1 MNPNTRVRVTERCT
15 KRLSTGHLWVFDN
28 EIKGIEGSY
37 ENGDIVCVAD
47 GSGRFIGKGFIND
60 RSKITIRLLSFSDE
74 EINRSFFKRKIET
87 AFSHRLALG
96 WSLDDSFRVVS
107 SEGDLLPGLIVDKYG
122 DILSLQFTTLGMDSL
137 KNQIVA
143 ILKEILSP
151 EAIIERSDI
160 EVRTK
165 EGLKPRKDLLYGSIK
180 EKKILKQD
188 GISFNIDLLEGHKTG
203 FYLDQREN
211 RQIIKPFVAGKKV
224 LDCFSYTGAFAL
236 YAAHYNAE
244 KVVAVEDSGKVISL
258 LKDNIEL
265 NGFENKI
272 EVIKADAFKW
282 LREIYKKGESFG
294 CVMLDPP
301 SFVKSKGAREGA
313 QRGYKDINL
322 LGLKLLYDGGY
333 LITSSCSQNISAS
346 EFMNILKDASVDAGC
361 LLQIIEIRSQ
371 SRDHPIVVSMPET
384 HYLKFIVAKK
394 ISRCK

>member
-1 MNPNTRVRVTERCT
+1 
-15 KRLSTGHLWVFDN
+15 
-28 EIKGIEGSY
+28 
-37 ENGDIVCVAD
+37 
-47 GSGRFIGKGFIND
+47 
-60 RSKITIRLLSFSDE
+60 
-74 EINRSFFKRKIET
+74 
-87 AFSHRLALG
+87 
-96 WSLDDSFRVVS
+96 
-107 SEGDLLPGLIVDKYG
+107 
-122 DILSLQFTTLGMDSL
+122 MDSL

>member
-1 MNPNTRVRVTERCT
+1 MNPNTRVKVTERCA

-37 ENGDIVCVAD
+37 ENGDIVCVID
-47 GSGRFIGKGFIND
+47 GRRRFIGKGFIND
-60 RSKITIRLLSFSDE
+60 HSTITIRLITFSDE
-74 EINRSFFKRKIET
+74 EVNRNFFKRKIEN
-87 AFSHRLALG
+87 ALSHHLALA

-107 SEGDLLPGLIVDKYG
+107 SEGDFLPGLIVDKYG
-122 DILSLQFTTLGMDSL
+122 DILSLQFTTLGMDRL
-137 KNQIVA
+137 KDQIVD
-143 ILKEILSP
+143 ILKEIFSP
-151 EAIIERSDI
+151 QAIIERSDI

-165 EGLKPRKDLLYGSIK
+165 EGLKPRKDLLYGSI
-180 EKKILKQD
+180 EGGGILKQD

-211 RQIIKPFVAGKKV
+211 RQVIKPFVAGKKV

-258 LKDNIEL
+258 LKENIKL
-265 NGFENKI
+265 NNFENKI

-333 LITSSCSQNISAS
+333 LITSSCSQNISVS